1 MKHMTNL
8 YDKEFFI
15 DRVKDMLQYVL
26 TTKFICSECMKCCR
40 KPINATGERHSRLVF
55 FFTFWQMI
63 FEFKSIVSLTKT
75 KQKHPPQKKPTKQ
88 KKNPKTTKLS
98 NFYRAIRII

>member
-40 KPINATGERHSRLVF
+40 KPINATGEHHSRLVFF

-75 KQKHPPQKKPTKQ
+75 KQNTPPQKK
-88 KKNPKTTKLS
+88 NPQQNRTH
-98 NFYRAIRII
+98 IIYV